1 MQRIAHI
8 SRALSDPG
16 RLRLLMAIAG
26 DERCVCQLI
35 DVLGLAPSTVSKHV
49 SVLHDAGLVLRR
61 KRGKWAYY
69 RLPGR
74 DAPLE
79 VRRAIRWVRDALADD
94 PEVLADADR
103 LEAQSCVELE
113 TLTACYR
120 HASTS

>member
-26 DERCVCQLI
+26 EERCVCQLI

-49 SVLHDAGLVLRR
+49 SILHDAGLVLRR

-103 LEAQSCVELE
+103 LNAQSCVELK

-120 HASTS
+120 